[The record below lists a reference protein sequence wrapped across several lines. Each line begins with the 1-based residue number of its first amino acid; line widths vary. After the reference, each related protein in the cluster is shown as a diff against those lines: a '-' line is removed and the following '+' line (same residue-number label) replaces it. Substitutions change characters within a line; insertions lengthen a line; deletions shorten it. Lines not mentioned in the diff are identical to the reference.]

1 MCRHNG
7 TSPAVYRIFNTGSQA
22 FKVYAANPNGT
33 SSTPVS
39 DVINED
45 QSRDLVTPGNKL
57 LLIKPEPITSTNH
70 IEGIYDLVKEVS

>member
-1 MCRHNG
+1 M
-7 TSPAVYRIFNTGSQA
+7 
-22 FKVYAANPNGT
+22 
-33 SSTPVS
+33 S